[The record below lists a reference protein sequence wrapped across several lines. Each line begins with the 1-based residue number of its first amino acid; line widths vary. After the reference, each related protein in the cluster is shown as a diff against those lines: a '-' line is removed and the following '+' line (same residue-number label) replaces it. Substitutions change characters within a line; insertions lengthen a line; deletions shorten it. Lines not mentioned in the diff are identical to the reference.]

1 MSNIRL
7 VFINYFLLVCLALNA
22 QQKGCTYE
30 FEKDYPKFL
39 DQIKSELA
47 YPLAWGN
54 SSIDNFDEWRKEAR
68 QVVFDAMLT
77 PPSAAKNFD
86 IEVIASLHRDGY
98 EARKILFNLTDYSRV
113 PAYLLVPDGE
123 GPFPAVVLL
132 HDHGA
137 HFTVGKE
144 KVVRPFDVD
153 SSIIADSQEW
163 IDKCYEGQY
172 PGDYLASQGYVV
184 LAVDAL
190 FWGERGRKEGARY
203 ESQQAISCVF
213 EMLGRSWSGFVAYED
228 IYSVDFLAS
237 LSEVDSSKIGSM
249 GFSMGGYRSWMLAAL
264 SDKIKAGSAVCWM
277 TTTEYQLS
285 PAYGRGKGDSNYVNT
300 LPGLRNYLDYPHIAS
315 LASPKP
321 MFFINGKSD
330 KLFPQPAVES
340 AYQTMKSVWNSQDAS
355 DKLVTKLWDSTHV
368 CNKEM
373 QTEILKFFN
382 THLK

>member
-228 IYSVDFLAS
+228 
-237 LSEVDSSKIGSM
+237 
-249 GFSMGGYRSWMLAAL
+249 
-264 SDKIKAGSAVCWM
+264 
-277 TTTEYQLS
+277 
-285 PAYGRGKGDSNYVNT
+285 
-300 LPGLRNYLDYPHIAS
+300 
-315 LASPKP
+315 
-321 MFFINGKSD
+321 
-330 KLFPQPAVES
+330 
-340 AYQTMKSVWNSQDAS
+340 
-355 DKLVTKLWDSTHV
+355 
-368 CNKEM
+368 
-373 QTEILKFFN
+373 
-382 THLK
+382 